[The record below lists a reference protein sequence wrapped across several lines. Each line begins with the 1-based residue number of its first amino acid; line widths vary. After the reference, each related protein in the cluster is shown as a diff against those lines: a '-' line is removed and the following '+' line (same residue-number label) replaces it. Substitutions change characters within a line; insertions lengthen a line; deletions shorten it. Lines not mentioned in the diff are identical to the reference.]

1 MIPRQSQ
8 GISCFCL
15 AISGLLLA
23 PALLG
28 QRTGMAALPGERG
41 TQHAPLARLNKL
53 NVAALDAQGQPMT
66 GLSAADFHLF
76 EDGKPRDIAFF
87 RFAGVRPLLPKPGP
101 HEYSNAGAAQPV
113 TVILIDLLNEAIMNG
128 SIVSGE
134 VADALRHVESSDG
147 LYLYILTPRGEL
159 YPIHPFPKPGAEP
172 TPAAE
177 PWTRDLTPTLQ
188 AALKDLVHL
197 KPVDNREIKVT
208 FELTVN
214 ALRDLGSQMAQ
225 ISGRKNLV
233 WLTQGVAITGYSIA
247 AQMRL
252 DFTKP
257 LQGLGQDLEQ
267 AQIALYTVEQSA
279 SGAPIEPER
288 AQAFE
293 TLTGITGGRESSGD
307 RAAAAIQQA
316 IADSRANYEI
326 AYYPAA
332 LKLDGKYH
340 KIRVVCGNKDVHLQ
354 TTLGLYAVAPPVS
367 PASLAERAAGSPL
380 DSTGI
385 RLRASMSPDPVSAKN
400 MRFEIHVDPADLL
413 PRPAADHD
421 RGSVFVMF
429 AAYDE
434 AWKQPSRPIVDSLTP
449 EEFEAATHGA
459 AGLRYAV
466 PIEPAI
472 RTVRVIVCD
481 AELGAVGS
489 VTIPIE
495 R

>member
-1 MIPRQSQ
+1 MKTGDDMRLLLVML
-8 GISCFCL
+8 G
-15 AISGLLLA
+15 GLLLSPIA
-23 PALLG
+23 FPA
-28 QRTGMAALPGERG
+28 ERG
-41 TQHAPLARLNKL
+41 TREPLARLSKL
-53 NVAALDAQGQPMT
+53 NVAALDAQGQPVT
-66 GLSAADFHLF
+66 GLSAADFQLF

-87 RFAGVRPLLPKPGP
+87 RFTGDRPLLPQPGP
-101 HEYSNAGAAQPV
+101 HEYSNRAGAAQPV
-113 TVILIDLLNEAIMNG
+113 TVILIDLLNQAVMNG
-128 SIVSGE
+128 SIVTGE
-134 VADALRHVESSDG
+134 VAEALKHLESSDG

-159 YPIHPFPKPGAEP
+159 YPIHPFPKTGAEVA
-172 TPAAE
+172 PAAE
-177 PWTRDLTPTLQ
+177 PWTRDLAPTLQ

-233 WLTQGVAITGYSIA
+233 WLTQGLPITGYSIA

-257 LQGLGQDLEQ
+257 LQGLGQELEQ

-279 SGAPIEPER
+279 SGAPIQPER

-307 RAAAAIQQA
+307 RAGKAIQQA
-316 IADSRANYEI
+316 IADSRANYEM
-326 AYYPAA
+326 AYYPASQ
-332 LKLDGKYH
+332 KLDGRYH
-340 KIRVVCGNKDVHLQ
+340 KLRVVCGNKDVHLQ
-354 TTLGLYAVAPPVS
+354 TTLGFYAVAPPVS
-367 PASLAERAAGSPL
+367 PASLAETAAGSPF
-380 DSTGI
+380 DATGI
-385 RLRASMSPDPVSAKN
+385 RLRASISPDPVYARN

-413 PRPAADHD
+413 PRPAPDHD
-421 RGSVFVMF
+421 SGNVFVMF

-434 AWKQPSRPIVDSLTP
+434 ALKQPSRPIVDSLTA
-449 EEFEAATHGA
+449 EEFEAATHGE

-472 RTVRVIVCD
+472 RKVRVIVYD

-489 VTIPIE
+489 VTVPIQ